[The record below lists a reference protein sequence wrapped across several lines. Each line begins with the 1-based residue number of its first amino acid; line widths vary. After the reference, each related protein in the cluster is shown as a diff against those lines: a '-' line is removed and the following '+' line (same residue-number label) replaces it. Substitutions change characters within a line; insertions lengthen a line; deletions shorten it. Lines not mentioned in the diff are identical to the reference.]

1 MKKKS
6 GFFLILLALVCCL
19 MFPCAV
25 WADGN
30 GRVYDNYEAL
40 TQDQEQALNEEIRQI
55 YDSCEVDVAVLITA
69 DSGYSDKRVYAAEYM
84 QENEIGAGASNNG
97 VILLHHPDTRE
108 IWIVF
113 RGDIQYEYDTD
124 IQDII
129 LEDCKTYLRQDAF
142 YDAYETVV
150 RELANSLPRAVSGES
165 VRKMDLTG
173 EGILSSIPGFAGI
186 SFLVTAIPVLFLSLF
201 QKGKMKSA
209 VPQANANVYVPVN
222 GFKLRQKQDR
232 FLRTVTTRTRKPKDH
247 SSGGGGGGG
256 GHFSSGGESF
266 SGSGGKY

>member
-1 MKKKS
+1 MRKMA
-6 GFFLILLALVCCL
+6 GFLLLFLTLVLCL
-19 MFPCAV
+19 GSPGFV

-30 GRVYDNYEAL
+30 GGVFDDFNVL
-40 TQDQEQALNEEIRQI
+40 TQDQASALEEKIAQI
-55 YDSCEVDVAVLITA
+55 YQDCHVDVSVLVTA
-69 DSGYSDKRVYAAEYM
+69 DSGYPDKRVYAAEYM
-84 QENEIGAGASNNG
+84 QQNGIGAGASNNG
-97 VILLHHPDTRE
+97 VILLHHPDSRE

-113 RGDIQYEYDTD
+113 RGDIQYQYDTD

-129 LEDCKTYLRQDAF
+129 IDDCKFYLRQDAF
-142 YDAYETVV
+142 YEAYETVTE
-150 RELANSLPRAVSGES
+150 ELEHSLPRAVSGKA

-173 EGILSSIPGFAGI
+173 EGILPSIPGFAGI
-186 SFLVTAIPVLFLSLF
+186 SFLVTAIPVFILSLF

-222 GFKLRQKQDR
+222 GFRLRQKQDR
-232 FLRTVTTRTRKPKDH
+232 FLRTVTTRTRRPKEN

-256 GHFSSGGESF
+256 GHFSAGGESF